1 MNVDEVRNN
10 LSNMQANVQP
20 QLQPRTEPEE
30 KGILDS
36 MIDGVSEAVQWVE
49 DTPVGQFVTNAAR
62 EVYEDTRDVLTAKNW
77 NDMHEAYNRH
87 DLTNTVFNVAND
99 NNSIFQPVA
108 QAVQQSAVGY
118 DYLFSDTGKLTQAR
132 RISQELGIP
141 VEVTMTDSDTWK
153 KANQVYQEDLEIQKL
168 ASDSGRQYSI
178 EDIYKVHPDIRKIAE
193 QDPAAGALILKDMPQ
208 VRRQLDII
216 DGFSQYLEMGNKQLE
231 LNNLRYK
238 SMTGEITDNDKQ
250 RMQDLEKQLDIEQQ
264 LYEVKFRD
272 NPLLFALSGVGQSLP
287 EMGQSVY
294 AGLEDAA
301 AWSAAGTW
309 AGAAAGSVV
318 PGAGTAAGA
327 AVGGTAGG
335 ALGFIKGTAKAMLT
349 SEARKEMV
357 KQAARQA
364 AWQLTKNGT
373 TPQLMRRGMEFGTF
387 GGMFAPET
395 GDRYA
400 EFKNLRDAQGN
411 PLMSDDEARR
421 YAILGGAANAGLE
434 VFPTFGI
441 LGKIASPGTQAG
453 KVIGDIIASNTAKT
467 KLASDMKSGAFN
479 LLKNTMKVGFTE
491 SFEEGTQQAADD
503 IIKNSIKENHGRAYS
518 EKYGVLYDEGK
529 VLTASEILGNAVEA
543 AVEAVPSSIIF
554 GLGGGIGGSVTAGGR
569 YAARQRH
576 LNNIEDKAGTMARH
590 TYTGTVMAEQLQQ
603 AVHEGELQ
611 KTAPDVQKQ
620 LIHDKASG
628 TGFEIMYIDTEMAMK
643 KEKGQEDLEAVAK
656 AAGIDE
662 ESLKTAVDSKG
673 TLAVPLECFA
683 QSEASS
689 ELLDSASFN
698 VEADS
703 MARMRDNAQ
712 YTLDKIKENAD
723 KLVEQQI
730 NMVQTIPQELY
741 PEDTPEAEANR
752 QLVEAAI
759 ITNMDNPAK
768 GLRELIA
775 QAEAEKMEILKP
787 ALDFL
792 QDTSGKGVSIVDIGD
807 GHTIRVSENA
817 KWYQDFYKEH
827 NRKPTKQELMD
838 IASDMVGGKSNIEF
852 WAVNDAQ
859 YAKEAEKVASDLAA
873 IDKRLE
879 ALNGVKEKVQHINS
893 TEMKIAE
900 SMSTDAYK
908 VYRKYM
914 DMLGNAPG
922 MASRAARVN
931 AVMFAHMMERLAENT
946 RRATGNQ
953 EYTAMD
959 AANRIMLDLNGRK
972 YGNSMF
978 AGKAKDTSE
987 ALGDRIYSPA
997 QNPDEVSNDAYILAE
1012 DENKNKLVEEKEKQR
1027 QIAAKS
1033 ELLESAPVVEIKD
1046 SPLVGKSKSELKD
1059 YFREMYQHI
1068 VPNEKY
1074 PQPTIAYTKYGEPI
1088 NITVNGTF
1096 KEIMHHSADGNV
1108 VKLIPH
1114 LKEII
1119 ENSIF
1124 LFDEKPFSSRVK
1136 KNSAATISY
1145 KQYGCKIMLDGRPV
1159 LVRSAIRVATD
1170 GKYYYDLN
1178 VDNYALEKK
1187 DSSQFGR
1194 PEHKSGP
1201 PVKNP
1206 SKSASIISDWLEKVN
1221 TMEADSQRGN
1231 TEVTILNQ
1239 AMVSGIDVDQ
1249 LVDVVDITDS
1259 LPEGKVT
1266 NKSILAYIRS
1276 LIDDD
1281 TKIKTA
1287 DNKAIM
1293 SILPKDARHITYSS
1307 KKTIDAKEFLN
1318 RGREIFSIKDL
1329 IAHSVLI
1336 ERIPNTKKDRKP
1348 NVKAYYRF
1356 YVPVEIKGDIKTVRL
1371 VAEEQEGEIKANPLS
1386 VKLYD
1391 VIEEKKRRTNAPTGI
1406 SPVEEIESPSSRISI
1421 RDMLRGV
1428 KDYDG
1433 NLYIPEGEKF
1443 NQVAW
1448 HGSPYDFDSFDLGAI
1463 GTGEG
1468 RQVHGWGLYFAQNEK
1483 TAQRYKQLFKR
1494 KNGLD
1499 GVMFKVDIPDTTNM
1513 LDEDKP
1519 LNEQPYNVKKAI
1531 MAYYESHPEQYI
1543 VPDNIDSLGGDT
1555 GKWFLKDLI
1564 FHKRMDGESSPEKAA
1579 SMELRTLGIEGIT
1592 YDGSRDGRCY
1602 VVFNDKAVSI
1612 IEKYNQDIKGQTAA
1626 VANGQYIVSL
1636 FEKADESTFMHEMA
1650 HVYLLELEKLAF
1662 LDEQCRADMDTIMEW
1677 ATYKDGD
1684 EKLYKG
1690 SPFAKEFKTLAGN
1703 IRAAE
1708 DARDVEAVARLKR
1721 QWAHERFA
1729 RGFEMYLEHGT
1740 APSKAL
1746 QSAFRKFKQFLR
1758 TLYIAFTGEG
1768 VRANAKVERV
1778 MARMLAS
1785 EDEIEA
1791 MTLDERYKDIS
1802 KAGGEKLLTE
1812 TPKETYKRWY
1822 QEAKEEAKE
1831 KLMKVLMRDV
1841 EEEKQRKYQ
1850 EALDAER
1857 ESTRKNLENLPLYVA
1872 QKMIEETGE
1881 KNSIVETGL
1890 YSSYGAYE
1898 AELQE
1903 YGSLEDTLNTYMEEY
1918 AKELDQKILQEHT
1931 TEEQLAKMMEQT
1943 VYHKKLMAFEAEA
1956 LRAKEA
1962 TANKINSKTK
1972 SAIDEINTT
1981 LDNLPDGTDIKMEAT
1996 SEGVRKVMQA
2006 INKLRFSTRWTAQEL
2021 DQIENIAKQAS
2032 KEDIEK
2038 ALKQFTKEA
2047 TAWKRN
2053 LKTIEDAFKG
2063 RMQIIKKSAREML
2076 MKRSIA
2082 DSCDQSRYVA
2092 NEKQAAARVMQMVR
2106 AGKWDVAMIQQEVRF
2121 TSAAMAEAAEK
2132 NREQV
2137 NKILDKAR
2145 KQLTAKTVRLPAEER
2160 YWIRRLAYDLK
2171 LDKNWQKDIGRPTSE
2186 SARLVAEEPVRPE
2199 GCRDLRAIF
2208 TELQSTLEV
2217 QGDILD
2223 ALEKIYQPGFTDYR
2237 ALTMP
2242 ELKACTDIM
2251 TVLYKT
2257 GKDKFQL
2264 KSFDGKLLSEVLDDI
2279 TSDVDEN
2286 GNIVNLPYVKQKKVN
2301 DDIGGIGYN
2310 DYLAKIPGLGPT
2322 LSQYGAKYLVAHMKP
2337 EEIIKLLGPTA
2348 HKYLYGLYDRAAGET
2363 GKRTAQAVEKLQE
2376 IMSVYSRKEKQ
2387 DLSKQKYALFTGAG
2401 REMLSKENIICMALN
2416 MGTDTNF
2423 VRLYKGLD
2431 ISADALQAFVEKNMT
2446 KKDWET
2452 VQKIWDYIGTFWP
2465 ETVKVEEEL
2474 NGITLEG
2481 VTPSEFTVM
2490 CEGKPLKMKGGYY
2503 PIAYNPVKS
2512 SKAEQQTM
2520 DAVTQTN
2527 MSGAQVL
2534 GTGRGFT
2541 KARSE
2546 TDTIER
2552 PLLLQFNVIP
2562 EHLQNVIK
2570 NITFRIAARDAYR
2583 LTHSKGFEEHVRGT
2597 LGAEALRAIDQW
2609 VVDCWRTLPADTD
2622 QGTTLFSRSLGFLR
2636 RSAAIN
2642 IMGYRLWP
2650 VVENITNIF
2659 PMMDYIGATN
2669 TISAIGDY
2677 MQHRKDNDK
2686 LLLKSVFMS
2695 NRINS
2700 MDRDIG
2706 TTPGIFEAGYAATD
2720 WLKEHAYSALT
2731 FTDLMFSKPLWCRA
2745 YKDSFAKNFKA
2756 VMKEEDEKRKTI
2768 IAAQD
2773 KVKMLKAEMS
2783 EDSKKL
2789 YVLKSSLQEGSEYE
2803 AEAGPASMKR
2813 IAQINN
2819 QIVELEYKLKPKQQE
2834 LWDAERE
2841 LERLTHEPE
2850 MTQSDILKEAEMRSV
2865 QEADAAIRSV
2875 FGSGQ
2880 TKDLA
2885 AVQKGGEFLK
2895 LFTAFYS
2902 FFNTQANAIL
2912 AAYYKG
2918 KFAGQ
2923 DLTGAQN
2930 WGRWMPLAKAVFY
2943 RIILT
2948 SALATVMKM
2957 ALLGDGSDDD
2967 HKYRKVEDEDGTT
2980 TDVEIPLLE
2989 RFLVQFAKNTVST
3002 ASGTMVGL
3010 RDIIGLWSNLVFEGT
3025 DYGRGASIG
3034 SIGMGVI
3041 DKLTKTAQLV
3051 AKQEDRNARID
3062 EQEERR
3068 KARYDKMTPEAKKK
3082 FDENLKYRKPVQRIT
3097 YADIAKPAV
3106 QAITSVTAGYTGIT
3120 DTMANAVMTTMQY
3133 MADGDGRYD
3142 KSLSN
3147 IVWSAVWNKKPVEVE
3162 VPKKPPA
3169 PKKKKGVEKK

>member
-1 MNVDEVRNN
+1 MNVNEIRNN

-87 DLTNTVFNVAND
+87 DLTNTVFSVAND
-99 NNSIFQPVA
+99 NNSLFQPVA

-132 RISQELGIP
+132 RISQQLGIP

-168 ASDSGRQYSI
+168 TSDSGRQYSI

-264 LYEVKFRD
+264 LYEVRFRD

-335 ALGFIKGTAKAMLT
+335 TLGFIKGTAKALLT
-349 SEARKEMV
+349 SETRKEMV

-400 EFKNLRDAQGN
+400 EFKNLRDSQGN
-411 PLMSDDEARR
+411 PLMSDEEARR

-441 LGKIASPGTQAG
+441 LGKVASPGTQAG

-467 KLASDMKSGAFN
+467 KLASDMKSGAFS

-503 IIKNSIKENHGRAYS
+503 IIKNSIKENHGRAFS

-554 GLGGGIGGSVTAGGR
+554 GLGGGIGGSVAAGGR

-576 LNNIEDKAGTMARH
+576 LNSIEDKAGTMARH

-603 AVHEGELQ
+603 AVREGELQ

-620 LIHDKASG
+620 LIHDKAAG

-712 YTLDKIKENAD
+712 YTLEKIKENAD

-775 QAEAEKMEILKP
+775 EAMAEKMEILKP

-959 AANRIMLDLNGRK
+959 AANRIMLNLNGK
-972 YGNSMF
+972 MQNEQNAMSQVEQNAAEAMTDE
-978 AGKAKDTSE
+978 AKE
-987 ALGDRIYSPA
+987 
-997 QNPDEVSNDAYILAE
+997 Q
-1012 DENKNKLVEEKEKQR
+1012 QR
-1027 QIAAKS
+1027 QIAAKN
-1033 ELLESAPVVEIKD
+1033 ELLESAPVIEIKD

-1074 PQPTIAYTKYGEPI
+1074 PQPTIVYTKYGEPI

-1124 LFDEKPFSSRVK
+1124 LFDEEPFSSRVK

-1178 VDNYALEKK
+1178 VDNYAIEKK

-1206 SKSASIISDWLEKVN
+1206 SKSAFIISDWLEKVN
-1221 TMEADSQRGN
+1221 TMEADNKKDSDN
-1231 TEVTILNQ
+1231 NKNKI
-1239 AMVSGIDVDQ
+1239 VSEMKHTGHQ
-1249 LVDVVDITDS
+1249 SPPGSFANNLVSYD
-1259 LPEGKVT
+1259 
-1266 NKSILAYIRS
+1266 
-1276 LIDDD
+1276 
-1281 TKIKTA
+1281 
-1287 DNKAIM
+1287 
-1293 SILPKDARHITYSS
+1293 
-1307 KKTIDAKEFLN
+1307 
-1318 RGREIFSIKDL
+1318 
-1329 IAHSVLI
+1329 
-1336 ERIPNTKKDRKP
+1336 IPNESDLVNLINENAEKNSDNFTQ
-1348 NVKAYYRF
+1348 
-1356 YVPVEIKGDIKTVRL
+1356 VE
-1371 VAEEQEGEIKANPLS
+1371 N
-1386 VKLYD
+1386 
-1391 VIEEKKRRTNAPTGI
+1391 
-1406 SPVEEIESPSSRISI
+1406 
-1421 RDMLRGV
+1421 
-1428 KDYDG
+1428 
-1433 NLYIPEGEKF
+1433 F

-1448 HGSPYDFDSFDLGAI
+1448 HGSPYDFDNFDLGAI
-1463 GTGEG
+1463 GSGTGANM
-1468 RQVHGWGLYFAQNEK
+1468 HGWGLYFAHNK
-1483 TAQRYKQLFKR
+1483 STAAAYKKALGAAGIVYR
-1494 KNGLD
+1494 
-1499 GVMFKVDIPDTTNM
+1499 VDIPDRKNM
-1513 LDEDKP
+1513 MPEYVSYKSMSPSIRKKIENAYNALDEAQKAAFTEKVLSIISLTRTKTKAEKQGVSAVNEYDSVIRAFDFFINGGKGLAVVKRSSLKNLQKAGYTDVQIEEISQNHEAAADEKAKYIQRKSADIEDVRKKNELAQKEKEVENERISSNVFAY
-1519 LNEQPYNVKKAI
+1519 LNSKETSGSIDGDAIYNAFS
-1531 MAYYESHPEQYI
+1531 AAFGQ
-1543 VPDNIDSLGGDT
+1543 D
-1555 GKWFLKDLI
+1555 F
-1564 FHKRMDGESSPEKAA
+1564 KAA
-1579 SMELRTLGIEGIT
+1579 SLALNASGIEGIEFNS
-1592 YDGSRDGRCY
+1592 DGGECY
-1602 VVFNDKAVSI
+1602 VVFNDKAISI

-1650 HVYLLELEKLAF
+1650 HVYLLELEKLAA

-1708 DARDVEAVARLKR
+1708 DARDVEAVAKLKR

-1729 RGFEMYLEHGT
+1729 RAFEMYLEHGT

-1768 VRANAKVERV
+1768 VRANVKVERV

-1956 LRAKEA
+1956 LREKEA

-1972 SAIDEINTT
+1972 SAIDEISTT
-1981 LDNLPDGTDIKMEAT
+1981 LENLPDGTDIKMDAT

-2006 INKLRFSTRWTAQEL
+2006 INKLRFSTRWTAKEL
-2021 DQIENIAKQAS
+2021 DQIENIANQAS

-2038 ALKQFTKEA
+2038 ALKQFTKDA

-2137 NKILDKAR
+2137 NKILDKVR

-2186 SARLVAEEPVRPE
+2186 SARLVAEEPIRPE

-2264 KSFDGKLLSEVLDDI
+2264 KSFDGKLLSEVLEDI
-2279 TSDVDEN
+2279 TADVDEN

-2348 HKYLYGLYDRAAGET
+2348 HKYLYGLYDRAAGAT

-2387 DLSKQKYALFTGAG
+2387 DFSKQKYTLFTGAG
-2401 REMLSKENIICMALN
+2401 QEMLSKENIICMALN

-2431 ISADALQAFVEKNMT
+2431 ISADTLQAFVEKNMT

-2481 VTPSEFTVM
+2481 VAPSEFTVM

-2520 DAVTQTN
+2520 DAVAQTN

-2597 LGAEALRAIDQW
+2597 LGVEALRAIDQW

-2636 RSAAIN
+2636 RNAAIN

-2650 VVENITNIF
+2650 VVENVTNIF
-2659 PMMDYIGATN
+2659 PMMDHIGAIN
-2669 TISAIGDY
+2669 AISAIGDY
-2677 MQHRKDNDK
+2677 MQHSKENDK

-2706 TTPGIFEAGYAATD
+2706 TTPGVFEAGYAATD

-2756 VMKEEDEKRKTI
+2756 VMKEEEEKRKTI

-2773 KVKMLKAEMS
+2773 KVKMLKVEMS
-2783 EDSKKL
+2783 EDSKRL
-2789 YVLKSSLQEGSEYE
+2789 YMLKSSLQEGSEYE

-2813 IAQINN
+2813 IAQTNN

-2850 MTQSDILKEAEMRSV
+2850 MTQRGILKEAEMRSV

-2967 HKYRKVEDEDGTT
+2967 HKYRKVENEDGTT

-2989 RFLVQFAKNTVST
+2989 RFLVQLAKNTVST

-3133 MADGDGRYD
+3133 MTDGDGRYD
-3142 KSLSN
+3142 KSLLN

-3162 VPKKPPA
+3162 VPKKPPT
-3169 PKKKKGVEKK
+3169 PKKQKGADKK

>member
-1 MNVDEVRNN
+1 MNVNEIRNN

-87 DLTNTVFNVAND
+87 DLTNTVFSVAND
-99 NNSIFQPVA
+99 NNSLFQPVA

-132 RISQELGIP
+132 RISQQLGIP

-168 ASDSGRQYSI
+168 TSDSGRQYSI

-264 LYEVKFRD
+264 LYEVRFRD

-335 ALGFIKGTAKAMLT
+335 ALGFIKGTAKALLT
-349 SEARKEMV
+349 SETRKEMV

-400 EFKNLRDAQGN
+400 EFKNLRDSQGN
-411 PLMSDDEARR
+411 PLMSDEEARR

-441 LGKIASPGTQAG
+441 LGKVASPGTQAG

-467 KLASDMKSGAFN
+467 KLASDMKSGAFS

-503 IIKNSIKENHGRAYS
+503 IIKNSIKENHGRAFS

-554 GLGGGIGGSVTAGGR
+554 GLGGGIGGSVAAGGR

-576 LNNIEDKAGTMARH
+576 LNSIEDKAGTMARH

-603 AVHEGELQ
+603 AVREGELQ

-620 LIHDKASG
+620 LIHDKAAG

-712 YTLDKIKENAD
+712 YTLEKIKENAD

-775 QAEAEKMEILKP
+775 QAMAEKMEILKP

-914 DMLGNAPG
+914 EVLGSAPG

-959 AANRIMLDLNGRK
+959 AANRIMLNLNGK
-972 YGNSMF
+972 MQNEQNAMSQVEKNATEAMTDE
-978 AGKAKDTSE
+978 AKE
-987 ALGDRIYSPA
+987 
-997 QNPDEVSNDAYILAE
+997 Q
-1012 DENKNKLVEEKEKQR
+1012 QR
-1027 QIAAKS
+1027 QIDAKN

-1074 PQPTIAYTKYGEPI
+1074 PQPTIVYTKYGEPI

-1124 LFDEKPFSSRVK
+1124 LFDEEPFSSRVK

-1178 VDNYALEKK
+1178 VDNYAIEKK

-1206 SKSASIISDWLEKVN
+1206 SKSAFIISDWLEKVN
-1221 TMEADSQRGN
+1221 TMEADNKKDSDN
-1231 TEVTILNQ
+1231 NKNKI
-1239 AMVSGIDVDQ
+1239 VSEMKHTGHQ
-1249 LVDVVDITDS
+1249 SPPGSFANNLVSYD
-1259 LPEGKVT
+1259 
-1266 NKSILAYIRS
+1266 
-1276 LIDDD
+1276 
-1281 TKIKTA
+1281 
-1287 DNKAIM
+1287 
-1293 SILPKDARHITYSS
+1293 
-1307 KKTIDAKEFLN
+1307 
-1318 RGREIFSIKDL
+1318 
-1329 IAHSVLI
+1329 
-1336 ERIPNTKKDRKP
+1336 IPNESDLVNLISENGKKNSD
-1348 NVKAYYRF
+1348 NF
-1356 YVPVEIKGDIKTVRL
+1356 T
-1371 VAEEQEGEIKANPLS
+1371 Q
-1386 VKLYD
+1386 
-1391 VIEEKKRRTNAPTGI
+1391 
-1406 SPVEEIESPSSRISI
+1406 
-1421 RDMLRGV
+1421 
-1428 KDYDG
+1428 
-1433 NLYIPEGEKF
+1433 GEKF

-1463 GTGEG
+1463 GSGTGANM
-1468 RQVHGWGLYFAQNEK
+1468 HGWGLYFAHDK
-1483 TAQRYKQLFKR
+1483 STATAYKKALGAAGIVYR
-1494 KNGLD
+1494 
-1499 GVMFKVDIPDTTNM
+1499 VDIPDKKNM
-1513 LDEDKP
+1513 MPEYVSYKSMSPSIRKKIENAYNALDEAQKAAFTKKVLSIISLTRTKTKAEKQGVSAVNEYDSVIRAFDFFINGGKGLVVVKRSSLKNLQKAGYTDVQIEEISQNHEAAADEKAKYIQRKSADIEDVRKKNELAQKEKEAENERISSNVFAY
-1519 LNEQPYNVKKAI
+1519 LNSKETSGSIDGDAIYNAFS
-1531 MAYYESHPEQYI
+1531 AAFGQ
-1543 VPDNIDSLGGDT
+1543 DS
-1555 GKWFLKDLI
+1555 
-1564 FHKRMDGESSPEKAA
+1564 KAA
-1579 SMELRTLGIEGIT
+1579 SLALNASGIEGIEFNS
-1592 YDGSRDGRCY
+1592 DGGECY
-1602 VVFNDKAVSI
+1602 VVFSDKAISI

-1650 HVYLLELEKLAF
+1650 HVYLLELEKLAA

-1690 SPFAKEFKTLAGN
+1690 SPFAKEFKALAGN

-1708 DARDVEAVARLKR
+1708 DARDVEAVAKLKR

-1729 RGFEMYLEHGT
+1729 RAFEMYLEHGT

-1768 VRANAKVERV
+1768 VRANAKVERI

-1802 KAGGEKLLTE
+1802 KAGGEKLLAE

-1956 LRAKEA
+1956 LREKEA

-1972 SAIDEINTT
+1972 SAIDEISTT
-1981 LDNLPDGTDIKMEAT
+1981 LENLPDGTDIKMDAT

-2006 INKLRFSTRWTAQEL
+2006 INKLRFSTRWTAKEL
-2021 DQIENIAKQAS
+2021 DQIENIANQAS

-2038 ALKQFTKEA
+2038 ALKQFTKDA

-2137 NKILDKAR
+2137 NKILDKVR

-2160 YWIRRLAYDLK
+2160 YWIRRLAYDLR

-2186 SARLVAEEPVRPE
+2186 SARLVAEEPIRPE

-2264 KSFDGKLLSEVLDDI
+2264 KSFDGKLLSEVLEDI
-2279 TSDVDEN
+2279 TADVDEN

-2348 HKYLYGLYDRAAGET
+2348 HKYLYGLYDRAAGAT

-2387 DLSKQKYALFTGAG
+2387 DFSKQKYALFTGAG
-2401 REMLSKENIICMALN
+2401 QEMLSKENIICMALN

-2431 ISADALQAFVEKNMT
+2431 ISADTLQAFVEKNMT

-2481 VTPSEFTVM
+2481 VVPSEFTVM

-2597 LGAEALRAIDQW
+2597 LGVEALRAIDQW

-2636 RSAAIN
+2636 RNAAIN

-2650 VVENITNIF
+2650 VVENVTNIF
-2659 PMMDYIGATN
+2659 PMMDHIGAIN
-2669 TISAIGDY
+2669 AISAIGDY
-2677 MQHRKDNDK
+2677 MQHSKENDK

-2706 TTPGIFEAGYAATD
+2706 TTPGVFEAGYAATD

-2756 VMKEEDEKRKTI
+2756 VMKEEEEKRKTI

-2783 EDSKKL
+2783 EDSKRL
-2789 YVLKSSLQEGSEYE
+2789 YMLKSSLQEGSEYE

-2813 IAQINN
+2813 IAQTNN

-2850 MTQSDILKEAEMRSV
+2850 MTQSGILKEAEMRSV

-2918 KFAGQ
+2918 KFARQ

-2967 HKYRKVEDEDGTT
+2967 HKYRKVENEDGTT

-2989 RFLVQFAKNTVST
+2989 RFLVQLAKNTVST

-3133 MADGDGRYD
+3133 MTDGDGRYD

-3162 VPKKPPA
+3162 VPKKPPT
-3169 PKKKKGVEKK
+3169 PKKQKGADKK

>member
-1 MNVDEVRNN
+1 M
-10 LSNMQANVQP
+10 
-20 QLQPRTEPEE
+20 
-30 KGILDS
+30 
-36 MIDGVSEAVQWVE
+36 
-49 DTPVGQFVTNAAR
+49 
-62 EVYEDTRDVLTAKNW
+62 
-77 NDMHEAYNRH
+77 
-87 DLTNTVFNVAND
+87 
-99 NNSIFQPVA
+99 
-108 QAVQQSAVGY
+108 
-118 DYLFSDTGKLTQAR
+118 
-132 RISQELGIP
+132 
-141 VEVTMTDSDTWK
+141 
-153 KANQVYQEDLEIQKL
+153 
-168 ASDSGRQYSI
+168 
-178 EDIYKVHPDIRKIAE
+178 
-193 QDPAAGALILKDMPQ
+193 
-208 VRRQLDII
+208 
-216 DGFSQYLEMGNKQLE
+216 
-231 LNNLRYK
+231 
-238 SMTGEITDNDKQ
+238 
-250 RMQDLEKQLDIEQQ
+250 
-264 LYEVKFRD
+264 
-272 NPLLFALSGVGQSLP
+272 
-287 EMGQSVY
+287 
-294 AGLEDAA
+294 
-301 AWSAAGTW
+301 
-309 AGAAAGSVV
+309 
-318 PGAGTAAGA
+318 
-327 AVGGTAGG
+327 
-335 ALGFIKGTAKAMLT
+335 
-349 SEARKEMV
+349 
-357 KQAARQA
+357 
-364 AWQLTKNGT
+364 
-373 TPQLMRRGMEFGTF
+373 
-387 GGMFAPET
+387 
-395 GDRYA
+395 
-400 EFKNLRDAQGN
+400 
-411 PLMSDDEARR
+411 
-421 YAILGGAANAGLE
+421 
-434 VFPTFGI
+434 
-441 LGKIASPGTQAG
+441 
-453 KVIGDIIASNTAKT
+453 
-467 KLASDMKSGAFN
+467 
-479 LLKNTMKVGFTE
+479 
-491 SFEEGTQQAADD
+491 
-503 IIKNSIKENHGRAYS
+503 
-518 EKYGVLYDEGK
+518 
-529 VLTASEILGNAVEA
+529 
-543 AVEAVPSSIIF
+543 
-554 GLGGGIGGSVTAGGR
+554 
-569 YAARQRH
+569 
-576 LNNIEDKAGTMARH
+576 
-590 TYTGTVMAEQLQQ
+590 
-603 AVHEGELQ
+603 
-611 KTAPDVQKQ
+611 
-620 LIHDKASG
+620 
-628 TGFEIMYIDTEMAMK
+628 
-643 KEKGQEDLEAVAK
+643 
-656 AAGIDE
+656 
-662 ESLKTAVDSKG
+662 
-673 TLAVPLECFA
+673 
-683 QSEASS
+683 
-689 ELLDSASFN
+689 
-698 VEADS
+698 
-703 MARMRDNAQ
+703 
-712 YTLDKIKENAD
+712 
-723 KLVEQQI
+723 
-730 NMVQTIPQELY
+730 
-741 PEDTPEAEANR
+741 
-752 QLVEAAI
+752 
-759 ITNMDNPAK
+759 
-768 GLRELIA
+768 
-775 QAEAEKMEILKP
+775 
-787 ALDFL
+787 
-792 QDTSGKGVSIVDIGD
+792 
-807 GHTIRVSENA
+807 
-817 KWYQDFYKEH
+817 
-827 NRKPTKQELMD
+827 
-838 IASDMVGGKSNIEF
+838 
-852 WAVNDAQ
+852 
-859 YAKEAEKVASDLAA
+859 ASDLAA

-959 AANRIMLDLNGRK
+959 AANRIMLNLNGKMQNEQNAMSQVERSSSYESWAGFIK
-972 YGNSMF
+972 NIQTGEYLPDVMNVMQTPEVFTLIELPSGKHANINTPIQITKKVFHKILSTNATRTSRGHGNEIDGEILLKIPEKIADPVMILKNRNGDGEIIPNDIIVVIDLKDKNGNTIIVPISLKRTNGTYKIKSIF
-978 AGKAKDTSE
+978 AKNSTQWFEKRVQQ
-987 ALGDRIYSPA
+987 GDLLYA
-997 QNPDEVSNDAYILAE
+997 
-1012 DENKNKLVEEKEKQR
+1012 NKNKIVSEMKHTGHQSPPGSFANNLVSYN
-1027 QIAAKS
+1027 I
-1033 ELLESAPVVEIKD
+1033 
-1046 SPLVGKSKSELKD
+1046 
-1059 YFREMYQHI
+1059 
-1068 VPNEKY
+1068 PNESDL
-1074 PQPTIAYTKYGEPI
+1074 
-1088 NITVNGTF
+1088 VN
-1096 KEIMHHSADGNV
+1096 
-1108 VKLIPH
+1108 LIS
-1114 LKEII
+1114 
-1119 ENSIF
+1119 ENG
-1124 LFDEKPFSSRVK
+1124 K
-1136 KNSAATISY
+1136 KNS
-1145 KQYGCKIMLDGRPV
+1145 
-1159 LVRSAIRVATD
+1159 
-1170 GKYYYDLN
+1170 
-1178 VDNYALEKK
+1178 DNSNQTTGGYIEKK

-1206 SKSASIISDWLEKVN
+1206 SKSAFIISDWLEKVN
-1221 TMEADSQRGN
+1221 TMEADSQREN
-1231 TEVTILNQ
+1231 AEVTILNQ

-1276 LIDDD
+1276 LIDDG

-1307 KKTIDAKEFLN
+1307 KKTIATKEFLN
-1318 RGREIFSIKDL
+1318 RGREIFSIQDL
-1329 IAHSVLI
+1329 MALSVLI

-1356 YVPVEIKGDIKTVRL
+1356 YVPVKIKGDIKTVRL

-1386 VKLYD
+1386 VNLYD
-1391 VIEEKKRRTNAPTGI
+1391 VIEEKKRRTNAPSGI

-1433 NLYIPEGEKF
+1433 NLYIPESEKF

-1463 GTGEG
+1463 GSGTGANM
-1468 RQVHGWGLYFAQNEK
+1468 HGWGLYFAHDK
-1483 TAQRYKQLFKR
+1483 STATAYKKALGAAGIVYR
-1494 KNGLD
+1494 
-1499 GVMFKVDIPDTTNM
+1499 VDIPDKKNM
-1513 LDEDKP
+1513 MPEYVSYKSMSPSIRKKIENAYNALDEAQKAAFTKKVLSIISLTRTKTKAEKQGVSAVNEYDSVIRAFDFFINGGKGLAVVKRSSLKNLQKAGYTDVQIEEISQNHEAAADEKAKYIQRKSADIEDVRKKNELAQKEKEAENERISSNVFAY
-1519 LNEQPYNVKKAI
+1519 LNSKETSGSIDGDAIYNAFS
-1531 MAYYESHPEQYI
+1531 AAFGQ
-1543 VPDNIDSLGGDT
+1543 DS
-1555 GKWFLKDLI
+1555 
-1564 FHKRMDGESSPEKAA
+1564 KAA
-1579 SMELRTLGIEGIT
+1579 SLALNASGIEGIEFNS
-1592 YDGSRDGRCY
+1592 DGGECY
-1602 VVFNDKAVSI
+1602 VVFSDKAISI

-1650 HVYLLELEKLAF
+1650 HVYLLELEKLAA

-1690 SPFAKEFKTLAGN
+1690 SPFAKEFKALAGN

-1708 DARDVEAVARLKR
+1708 DARDIEAVAKLKR

-1729 RGFEMYLEHGT
+1729 RAFEMYLEHGT

-1768 VRANAKVERV
+1768 VRANAKVERI

-1791 MTLDERYKDIS
+1791 MALDERYKDIS

-1812 TPKETYKRWY
+1812 TPKETYRRWY

-1956 LRAKEA
+1956 LREKEA

-1972 SAIDEINTT
+1972 SAIDEISTT
-1981 LDNLPDGTDIKMEAT
+1981 LENLPDGTDIKMDAT

-2021 DQIENIAKQAS
+2021 DQIENIANQAS

-2038 ALKQFTKEA
+2038 ALKQFTKDT

-2160 YWIRRLAYDLK
+2160 YWVRRLAYDLK

-2186 SARLVAEEPVRPE
+2186 SARLVAEEPTKPE

-2208 TELQSTLEV
+2208 TELENTLEV
-2217 QGDILD
+2217 KEGMLNT
-2223 ALEKIYQPGFTDYR
+2223 LEKIYQPGFTDYR

-2264 KSFDGKLLSEVLDDI
+2264 KSFDGKLLSEVLEDI
-2279 TSDVDEN
+2279 TADVDEN
-2286 GNIVNLPYVKQKKVN
+2286 GNTVNLPRVNQKKVN
-2301 DDIGGIGYN
+2301 DDVGGIGYN

-2348 HKYLYGLYDRAAGET
+2348 HKYLYGLYDRAAGAT

-2387 DLSKQKYALFTGAG
+2387 DFSKQKYALFTGAG
-2401 REMLSKENIICMALN
+2401 QEMLSKENIICMALN

-2423 VRLYKGLD
+2423 VRLYKGLG
-2431 ISADALQAFVEKNMT
+2431 ISSDVLQAFVEKNMT

-2481 VTPSEFTVM
+2481 VIPSEFTVM

-2562 EHLQNVIK
+2562 AHLHDVIK

-2583 LTHSKGFEEHVRGT
+2583 LTHSKGFEEHVRST
-2597 LGAEALRAIDQW
+2597 LGVEALRAIDQW

-2636 RSAAIN
+2636 RNAAIN

-2650 VVENITNIF
+2650 VVENVTNIF
-2659 PMMDYIGATN
+2659 PMMDYMGATN

-2677 MQHRKDNDK
+2677 IQHSKENDK

-2731 FTDLMFSKPLWCRA
+2731 VTDLMFSKPLWCRA

-2756 VMKEEDEKRKTI
+2756 VMKEEEEKRKII

-2773 KVKMLKAEMS
+2773 KVKTLKAEMS
-2783 EDSKKL
+2783 EDSKML

-2813 IAQINN
+2813 IAQTNN

-2850 MTQSDILKEAEMRSV
+2850 MTQSGILKEAEMRSV

-2912 AAYYKG
+2912 AVYYKG
-2918 KFAGQ
+2918 KFAKQ

-2948 SALATVMKM
+2948 SAMATVMKM
-2957 ALLGDGSDDD
+2957 VLLGDGGDDD
-2967 HKYRKVEDEDGTT
+2967 HKYRKVENEDGTT

-3068 KARYDKMTPEAKKK
+3068 KARYDKMTPAAKKK

-3106 QAITSVTAGYTGIT
+3106 QAVTSVTAGRTGIT